1 MLQRV
6 YFPKEF
12 QRYSEKSDPPI
23 TTAVSMP
30 QGFWDFLSCVF
41 IPFGTTWVGISWP
54 RFLRKKSMKRLE
66 MFWIFCAVFP
76 NTNRQSNL
84 KPGRCCLRD
93 RKDTGQVRLQLPN
106 LRVERKVP
114 RKSMKNYR
122 MLV

>member
-41 IPFGTTWVGISWP
+41 IPFGTTWAGISWP
-54 RFLRKKSMKRLE
+54 RFLRKKSMKRSG

-76 NTNRQSNL
+76 NTSRQLNL
-84 KPGRCCLRD
+84 KQGRCCLRD
-93 RKDTGQVRLQLPN
+93 PKNTGQAKWYLRN
-106 LRVERKVP
+106 LRAERKAP
-114 RKSMKNYR
+114 RKSTKNYH
-122 MLV
+122 